1 MTNQKIA
8 SRNETADN
16 TAMLTLGLV
25 FPGCCTLHV
34 VEQFMFLQG
43 NGGLPGEPGEL
54 GFKGDKVKWWDSRT
68 SMICSVLWFD
78 VKHLNKTINSCRRP

>member
-8 SRNETADN
+8 SLNEAADN

-34 VEQFMFLQG
+34 VEQF
-43 NGGLPGEPGEL
+43 P
-54 GFKGDKVKWWDSRT
+54 
-68 SMICSVLWFD
+68 C
-78 VKHLNKTINSCRRP
+78 SCRAMAVYLESRESLDLRGTR